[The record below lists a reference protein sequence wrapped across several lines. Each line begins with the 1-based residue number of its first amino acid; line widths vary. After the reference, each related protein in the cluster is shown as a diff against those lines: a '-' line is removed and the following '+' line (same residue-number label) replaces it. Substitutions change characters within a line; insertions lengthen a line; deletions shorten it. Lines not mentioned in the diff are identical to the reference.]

1 MEDPTG
7 ISVCVTGST
16 SQAQADRKACSR
28 SGRAGSSYAGKGC
41 FLFALCLVTL
51 IQCPSKPLVTLPAAE
66 TPVLETLLDIDNNAI
81 AAFGAPGVFQMLPGQ
96 RIELRFRAMYPTN
109 IGVGIDANRLPE
121 VNDTAAHPELD
132 GFFHTQAA
140 VSVSGSDPRFFWRVL
155 VVLPK
160 AQ

>member
-28 SGRAGSSYAGKGC
+28 SGRAGSPYAGKGC

-109 IGVGIDANRLPE
+109 IGVGIEGDLRRIGRRGLCS
-121 VNDTAAHPELD
+121 
-132 GFFHTQAA
+132 FFI
-140 VSVSGSDPRFFWRVL
+140 P
-155 VVLPK
+155 
-160 AQ
+160 